1 MMITAEDI
9 RNFGLILLGLTL
21 VGLVLVS
28 LMLALAAYKLR
39 QLNIPANAS
48 FAETL
53 HYTPFLVVIAI
64 DLLDLILDVLAAPA
78 SWLILDRLGLKALR
92 NVAAVEALIPG
103 TQLIPTLTLCWIG
116 VRLFGIGTAVPTST
130 YASQSSWINDVL
142 LANTKF
148 GSKLNRISEQVN
160 K

>member
-9 RNFGLILLGLTL
+9 RNFGLILLGLTV

-28 LMLALAAYKLR
+28 LMLAFAAYKLR
-39 QLNIPANAS
+39 KLNIPANAT

-92 NVAAVEALIPG
+92 SIAALEALIPG

-116 VRLFGIGTAVPTST
+116 VRLFGIGTGVPTSS
-130 YASQSSWINDVL
+130 YSGQSSWISDVL
-142 LANTKF
+142 LANTEF

>member
-9 RNFGLILLGLTL
+9 RFLGLILLGITL

-28 LMLALAAYKLR
+28 LMLGLSAYKLR
-39 QLNIPANAS
+39 KLNIPANAS

-53 HYTPFLVVIAI
+53 HYTPILVVIAI
-64 DLLDLILDVLAAPA
+64 DLLDLVLDVLAAPA

-92 NVAAVEALIPG
+92 NVAAIEAIIPG
-103 TQLIPTLTLCWIG
+103 TQLIPTLTLCWLG
-116 VRLFGIGTAVPTST
+116 VRLFRIGTSVPTST
-130 YASQSSWINDVL
+130 YTSQSSWVNGVL
-142 LANTKF
+142 TANSKF